1 MEKLSEYTISLF
13 AISLFLLA
21 ITFSLILSMRNSK
34 NRVVLG
40 MKEKELDFESELNKV
55 QLTSIEEERRK
66 LGSILHDDLGQT
78 ITLMRMQLASLQILH
93 KKHGLEDASLP
104 LLEDLCHSASDKCS
118 SISKMLFPAFLMRL
132 GIIEALQ
139 ELISDVQLATKIHI
153 DFKYE
158 EFNLADEN
166 ASNLY
171 RIFQELLNNTI
182 KHANATNIYISLT
195 NAVDGVEVVYL
206 DNGKGLNKNIK
217 YKGQGMTTIM
227 TRLHILKG
235 TVIESNEQKGFNF
248 KFLLPYGKN

>member
-1 MEKLSEYTISLF
+1 
-13 AISLFLLA
+13 
-21 ITFSLILSMRNSK
+21 
-34 NRVVLG
+34 
-40 MKEKELDFESELNKV
+40 
-55 QLTSIEEERRK
+55 
-66 LGSILHDDLGQT
+66 
-78 ITLMRMQLASLQILH
+78 
-93 KKHGLEDASLP
+93 
-104 LLEDLCHSASDKCS
+104 
-118 SISKMLFPAFLMRL
+118 MLFPAFLMRL

-153 DFKYE
+153 DFIYE

-217 YKGQGMTTIM
+217 SKGQGMTTIM